1 LLRLCK
7 KPLHLCV
14 KTIRKNQQMKKIL
27 LFSIL
32 LLLFQTAFAQSEYIV
47 ISSIQVTGQKKTR
60 TKNILRELDF
70 RVGDTLEVGN
80 LAELVEQNR
89 LLLMSTGLFGNV
101 EISTKKMVANQ
112 TVIDVKVEESWY
124 LYPFFNVEVG
134 DRNFNVWWVQQNRA
148 LNRLNYVFQVSHRNL
163 TGRRDLLKIYSQLG
177 YERKFQITY
186 DLPYF
191 NENQTL
197 GFRGDIFYA
206 QAKEWGLDT
215 KSDTLSLIS
224 NQDSVMIRRFRLTA
238 GLRYQQ
244 GVFSKH
250 EAEIRFH
257 RNQISDFAAAY
268 NPDFFLDGNT
278 LQRYFALTYTFTTDY
293 RDFKPYPLKGYFFS
307 ATLTKEGF
315 GVFGDINTLYIAPNF
330 AYYQPISK
338 RFSAAINVR
347 GKVSLLRNQLPY
359 FNNRSI
365 GYLPDYM
372 RGYEYYVVDGLDY
385 VMARASVRFQW
396 LDKSFIMKRKNKDKK
411 RNYFPLKIYSTVFHD
426 EAFANNPFYSDGNEF
441 VNRHLWSFGTGL
453 NLVIYNDFL
462 LRIEYTV
469 NHKGEASPYLHFDL
483 PF

>member
-1 LLRLCK
+1 
-7 KPLHLCV
+7 
-14 KTIRKNQQMKKIL
+14 
-27 LFSIL
+27 
-32 LLLFQTAFAQSEYIV
+32 
-47 ISSIQVTGQKKTR
+47 
-60 TKNILRELDF
+60 LDF

-80 LAELVEQNR
+80 LAESVEQNR

-315 GVFGDINTLYIAPNF
+315 GVFGDINTL
-330 AYYQPISK
+330 
-338 RFSAAINVR
+338 
-347 GKVSLLRNQLPY
+347 
-359 FNNRSI
+359 
-365 GYLPDYM
+365 
-372 RGYEYYVVDGLDY
+372 
-385 VMARASVRFQW
+385 
-396 LDKSFIMKRKNKDKK
+396 
-411 RNYFPLKIYSTVFHD
+411 
-426 EAFANNPFYSDGNEF
+426 
-441 VNRHLWSFGTGL
+441 
-453 NLVIYNDFL
+453 
-462 LRIEYTV
+462 
-469 NHKGEASPYLHFDL
+469 
-483 PF
+483 